1 MSQIATSNRFMKSV
15 QKTKQTEIENRIYS
29 IHGQKVMLDEDL
41 AAIYGVETKRLNEQV
56 KRNKDRFP
64 KDFMFQL
71 TKLEFENLKSQTATT
86 SWGGRRTLPY
96 AFTEHGTVMLASVLK
111 SRKAVE
117 ANIQIV
123 KAFVKLREIIASHKE
138 LAQRLDEM
146 ESKYDKKF
154 AEIFLAIR
162 RLMNPNL
169 EEYEK
174 VILRK
179 GIKV

>member
-1 MSQIATSNRFMKSV
+1 MKSI

-29 IHGQKVMLDEDL
+29 IRGLKVMLDEDL
-41 AAIYGVETKRLNEQV
+41 AAIYGIETKRLNEQV
-56 KRNKDRFP
+56 KRNKERFP

-71 TKLEFENLKSQTATT
+71 IKTEFEDLKSQNATS

-111 SRKAVE
+111 SKKAVE

-123 KAFVKLREIIASHKE
+123 KAFVKLREIIASNKE
-138 LAQRLDEM
+138 LAKRLYEM

-154 AEIFLAIR
+154 AEIFQAIR
-162 RLMNPNL
+162 ELMNPDL
-169 EEYEK
+169 KDYEK
-174 VILRK
+174 EVLRK
-179 GIKV
+179 GIKE